1 MGRLQ
6 KEVERLTALETAH
19 QKRDA
24 ARRLLREFD
33 LPDPETG
40 DPWAKTISGGL
51 FLDLLLGAADEG
63 AMREM
68 VEERARLVRRLSGGE
83 RNAGDSRPQ
92 SRDQHLVYGTT
103 PLDAKSF
110 VEAIT

>member
-1 MGRLQ
+1 
-6 KEVERLTALETAH
+6 
-19 QKRDA
+19 
-24 ARRLLREFD
+24 LLREFD

-51 FLDLLLGAADEG
+51 FLDLLLGASDER
-63 AMREM
+63 AMRQM
-68 VEERARLVRRLSGGE
+68 VEERARLVRRLSGGQ
-83 RNAGDSRPQ
+83 AADGADSRPQ
-92 SRDQHLVYGTT
+92 SRDQHLVYGVK